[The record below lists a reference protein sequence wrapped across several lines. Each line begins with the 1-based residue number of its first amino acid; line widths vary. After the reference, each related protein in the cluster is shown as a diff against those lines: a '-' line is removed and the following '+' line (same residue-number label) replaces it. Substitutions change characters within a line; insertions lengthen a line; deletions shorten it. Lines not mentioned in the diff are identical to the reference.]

1 MRRSRNPQV
10 FLPPLAREAI
20 ISVETYDDKPRAGDE
35 RNRTRDKDD
44 RKEKKGKEGLTMWA
58 DVRLGLGQLGPHHHQ
73 KGDKRNRRC
82 NT

>member
-20 ISVETYDDKPRAGDE
+20 VSVETYDEKPRAGDE

-44 RKEKKGKEGLTMWA
+44 RKEKKREGRSN
-58 DVRLGLGQLGPHHHQ
+58 DVGRRAPGPGPARPTTSPERRQ
-73 KGDKRNRRC
+73 KKW
-82 NT
+82 